1 MKAVVLVGGTGT
13 RLRPLTLTVPK
24 QVLPIVEVPMI
35 ERVLAYLA
43 GHGVDEAVL
52 SLGYLHGAFEALF
65 PDGRCGDVHLSYAVE
80 PEPLDT
86 AGAVGFAAR
95 YAGIAERF
103 IVVNGDILT
112 DLDVTAML
120 AFHERSGAQA
130 TISLARVADPSAF
143 GLVPIDGQGKVVAFV
158 EKPAPGALGPSGPL
172 SGGLGPSGPLS
183 GGLGP
188 SGPLSGRR
196 GPSLVNAGTYVLEPS
211 VLDHIPEGRRVSI
224 EREVFPGLA
233 NAGALYG
240 FDSPDYWTDT
250 GTPLQY
256 LQAQLD
262 LISGRR
268 PGPPAPGAR
277 SGANGTWTV
286 GTADFG
292 ASVQGPSLVGDGA
305 WVAADASVETSVI
318 GAGCRIHPGA
328 RVVES
333 VLLPFAEVGKGAVV
347 DHSIVGRAAQIGHG
361 AEVTGTSVLGDDY
374 VVEPGTVL
382 DGARLP
388 AGPQ

>member
-1 MKAVVLVGGTGT
+1 MIAVVLVGGTGT

-35 ERVLAYLA
+35 ERVLGYLA

-65 PDGRCGDVHLSYAVE
+65 PEGRCGDVRLTYAVE

-103 IVVNGDILT
+103 LVVNGDILT
-112 DLDVTAML
+112 DLEVTAML
-120 AFHERSGAQA
+120 DFHERSGAQG

-158 EKPAPGALGPSGPL
+158 EKPAPGALGL
-172 SGGLGPSGPLS
+172 
-183 GGLGP
+183 
-188 SGPLSGRR
+188 SGPLSGRP

-224 EREVFPGLA
+224 EREVFPVLA
-233 NAGALYG
+233 TAGTLYG

-277 SGANGTWTV
+277 AGANGTWTV

-318 GAGCRIHPGA
+318 GAGCRLHPGA
-328 RVVES
+328 RVVGS

-347 DHSIVGRAAQIGHG
+347 THSIVGRGARVGYG

-374 VVEPGTVL
+374 VVEPGAVL

-388 AGPQ
+388 AGPLT